1 MVKTIGPVFQSYA
14 PGLGLLDLAVGVA
27 GAVILYFVVQ
37 SKIKKARKFRRDMEY
52 GSARWGTE
60 ADIKPFVDPKFENNV
75 ILTGT
80 EFLTMNTRPKI
91 PANAR
96 NLNACVIGSSG
107 SGKTRFWLTPQ
118 LLQAHS
124 SYVVVDPRP
133 VNTAKSFLRSMRRIL
148 SFTGRP
154 ALTSSAF
161 WTAASSPRWTHSK
174 RKAAS
179 WPSRKR
185 SSTPSTVRPRRIC
198 RRSRPSRPTLTICW
212 ATRSRAERRNR
223 SVRDCDA

>member
-1 MVKTIGPVFQSYA
+1 MAAGANFGEKLFGMVKTIGPVFQSYA

-37 SKIKKARKFRRDMEY
+37 SKIKKARKFCRDMEY

-124 SYVVVDPRP
+124 SYVVVDP
-133 VNTAKSFLRSMRRIL
+133 NGNLQ
-148 SFTGRP
+148 
-154 ALTSSAF
+154 
-161 WTAASSPRWTHSK
+161 
-174 RKAAS
+174 
-179 WPSRKR
+179 
-185 SSTPSTVRPRRIC
+185 
-198 RRSRPSRPTLTICW
+198 
-212 ATRSRAERRNR
+212 
-223 SVRDCDA
+223 